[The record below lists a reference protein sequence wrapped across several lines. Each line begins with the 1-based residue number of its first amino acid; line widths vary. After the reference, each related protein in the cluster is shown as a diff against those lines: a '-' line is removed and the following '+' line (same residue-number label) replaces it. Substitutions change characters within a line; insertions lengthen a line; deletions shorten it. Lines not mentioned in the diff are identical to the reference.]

1 MKKILNTI
9 GHGVVVALNAFKA
22 VIAWA
27 APQLTNTR
35 EHAKYGLI
43 AGALILIV
51 SWLLGLIFD
60 DYNGQLDYFGLIAFG
75 LFILN
80 WEKNQF
86 LDSME
91 KPAHTIKEEIAAFK
105 AYMAVKWLDTIH
117 DRVVGFVACLLVF
130 IAGGKL

>member
-1 MKKILNTI
+1 MKKILNAIKVII
-9 GHGVVVALNAFKA
+9 GAIKA

-27 APQLTNTR
+27 APQLTNTG

-80 WEKNQF
+80 WEKNQL

-117 DRVVGFVACLLVF
+117 DIVVGFVACLLVF

>member
-1 MKKILNTI
+1 MKKILNAIKAII
-9 GHGVVVALNAFKA
+9 GAIKA

-27 APQLTNTR
+27 APQLTNTG

-51 SWLLGLIFD
+51 SWLLGIIFD

-117 DRVVGFVACLLVF
+117 DIVVGFVACLLVF

>member
-1 MKKILNTI
+1 MKKILNAIKAII
-9 GHGVVVALNAFKA
+9 GAIKA

-27 APQLTNTR
+27 APQLTNTG

-91 KPAHTIKEEIAAFK
+91 KPAHTIKEEVAAFK
-105 AYMAVKWLDTIH
+105 AYMSVKWLDTIH
-117 DRVVGFVACLLVF
+117 DIVVGFVACLLVF

>member
-1 MKKILNTI
+1 MKKILNAIKAVI
-9 GHGVVVALNAFKA
+9 GAIKA

-27 APQLTNTR
+27 APQLTNTG

-43 AGALILIV
+43 GGALILIV
-51 SWLLGLIFD
+51 SWLLGIIFD

-105 AYMAVKWLDTIH
+105 AYMAAKWLDTIH
-117 DRVVGFVACLLVF
+117 DIVVGFVACLLVF